1 MTDPEGVEA
10 LEGWTVYE
18 RALYGD
24 HPELNAAEASDFEPP
39 NGAFF
44 VVLVDG
50 ATVAGGGFRRISPD
64 TCEVKRMWTDPQQRR
79 KGHASAILDAIED
92 EARKLGYS
100 ALCLETG
107 QAQQE
112 ALGLYQRRY
121 HPIWAYHYDDAVAF
135 GYSLLSRQEI
145 GPA

>member
-1 MTDPEGVEA
+1 MTDPEGVQA

-24 HPELNAAEASDFEPP
+24 HPELYAAEPSDFEPP
-39 NGAFF
+39 DGAFF
-44 VVLVDG
+44 VVIADG
-50 ATVAGGGFRRISPD
+50 SVVAGGGFRRMSSD
-64 TCEVKRMWTDPQQRR
+64 TCEVKRMWTAPRQRR
-79 KGHASAILDAIED
+79 KGNASAILDAIEH

-107 QAQQE
+107 PAQRE

-121 HPIWAYHYDDAVAF
+121 RPIPAYHYDDALAF
-135 GYSLLSRQEI
+135 GHSLLPQQ
-145 GPA
+145 